1 MHCDMLTHGVWVSC
15 EQEPQELEVRDNP
28 ECGLR
33 LILTFAPSTNF
44 LVPLDRC
51 IALARTALA
60 AGSAPLLAPKIMA

>member
-1 MHCDMLTHGVWVSC
+1 M
-15 EQEPQELEVRDNP
+15 QEPMELEVRDNP

-33 LILTFAPSTNF
+33 LILTFQPSTNF

-60 AGSAPLLAPKIMA
+60 PGSESHISVHGLPSIL

>member
-1 MHCDMLTHGVWVSC
+1 MF
-15 EQEPQELEVRDNP
+15 EQEPMELEVRDNP

-33 LILTFAPSTNF
+33 LILTFHPSTNF

-60 AGSAPLLAPKIMA
+60 PGSTPLSQMGSGFKLMVF